1 VERDPEGQ
9 AGKSIEK
16 ETEVWVAEREKLG
29 ARLDPAL
36 REWADKVIIP
46 ALAREY
52 LAERDAKRIAEVP
65 QPVSEFTLKIEP
77 SARVTP

>member
-1 VERDPEGQ
+1 MTERQKE
-9 AGKSIEK
+9 IE
-16 ETEVWVAEREKLG
+16 RLG

-36 REWADKVIIP
+36 REWADRIIIP

-65 QPVSEFTLKIEP
+65 PPVSEFTSKMEP
-77 SARVTP
+77 SAGVTP